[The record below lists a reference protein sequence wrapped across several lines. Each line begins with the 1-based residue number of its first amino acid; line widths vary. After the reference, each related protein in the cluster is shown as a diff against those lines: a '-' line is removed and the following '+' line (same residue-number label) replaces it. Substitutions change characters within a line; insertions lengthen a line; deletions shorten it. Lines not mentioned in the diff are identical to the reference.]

1 MDQIRMIE
9 KIKRD
14 LRTKFLK
21 KRILV
26 KNKINK
32 EKKIV
37 KRLKNLL
44 NFNSLLIAVYYSTKS
59 EVNLINFVCHM
70 HKNQQTI
77 LLPVINKINSPL
89 LFKEWKADDKL
100 IPGKYGIMTPSTKFY
115 ATPKILIVPM
125 LAFDKNKD
133 RLGYGGGYYDR
144 TISFLEKN
152 SKILKFGVAFDEQ
165 EIKKVPTMR
174 FDKKMDLILTPTKII
189 I

>member
-9 KIKRD
+9 KTKRD

-21 KRILV
+21 KRKLV

-37 KRLKNLL
+37 KKLKNLL
-44 NFNSLLIAVYYSTKS
+44 NCNNLVTAVYYSTKS
-59 EVNLINFVCHM
+59 EVNLINFVYHM
-70 HKNQQTI
+70 HKNQQKI

-89 LFKEWKADDKL
+89 LFKEWKADDTL
-100 IPGKYGIMTPSTKFY
+100 IPDKYGIMIPSIKLY
-115 ATPKILIVPM
+115 AIPTILIVPM
-125 LAFDKNKD
+125 LAFDKNKY

-152 SKILKFGVAFDEQ
+152 SNILKFGVAFDEQ

>member
-1 MDQIRMIE
+1 MTE
-9 KIKRD
+9 KIKGD
-14 LRTKFLK
+14 IRTKFLK
-21 KRILV
+21 KRKLV

-37 KRLKNLL
+37 KKLKNLF
-44 NFNSLLIAVYYSTKS
+44 NCNSLVTAVYYSTKS
-59 EVNLINFVCHM
+59 EVNLINFVYHM
-70 HKNQQTI
+70 HKNQQKI
-77 LLPVINKINSPL
+77 LLPVINEINSPL

-100 IPGKYGIMTPSTKFY
+100 IPGKYGIMTPSIKVFS
-115 ATPKILIVPM
+115 TPKILIVPM

-165 EIKKVPTMR
+165 EIKKVPTMS

>member
-1 MDQIRMIE
+1 MIE

-21 KRILV
+21 KRKSV

-37 KRLKNLL
+37 KKLKNLL
-44 NFNSLLIAVYYSTKS
+44 NCNNLVTAVYYSTKS
-59 EVNLINFVCHM
+59 EVNLINFVNHM
-70 HKNQQTI
+70 HKNQQKI
-77 LLPVINKINSPL
+77 LLPVINKNNSPL
-89 LFKEWKADDKL
+89 LFKEWKSDDKL
-100 IPGKYGIMTPSTKFY
+100 MPGKYGIMIPSIKLY

-125 LAFDKNKD
+125 LAFDKNKC

-152 SKILKFGVAFDEQ
+152 SNILKFGVAFDEQ

-174 FDKKMDLILTPTKII
+174 FDKKMDLILTPTQII

>member
-1 MDQIRMIE
+1 MLE
-9 KIKRD
+9 KIKSD

-21 KRILV
+21 KRNLV

-37 KRLKNLL
+37 KKLKKLL
-44 NFNSLLIAVYYSTKS
+44 NCNSLVTAVYYSTKS
-59 EVNLINFVCHM
+59 EVNLINFVYHM
-70 HKNQQTI
+70 HKNQQKI
-77 LLPVINKINSPL
+77 LLPVINKINSHL
-89 LFKEWKADDKL
+89 LFKEWKADDRL
-100 IPGKYGIMTPSTKFY
+100 IPGKYGIMTPSIKFY
-115 ATPKILIVPM
+115 ETPKILIVPM

-165 EIKKVPTMR
+165 EIKKVPTMS

>member
-1 MDQIRMIE
+1 MLE
-9 KIKRD
+9 KIKSD

-21 KRILV
+21 KRNLV

-37 KRLKNLL
+37 KKLKKLL
-44 NFNSLLIAVYYSTKS
+44 NCNSLVTAVYYSTKS
-59 EVNLINFVCHM
+59 EVNLINFVYHM
-70 HKNQQTI
+70 HKNQQKI

-89 LFKEWKADDKL
+89 LFKEWKAGDRL
-100 IPGKYGIMTPSTKFY
+100 IPGKYGIMTPSIKCY
-115 ATPKILIVPM
+115 ATPKILIEPM
-125 LAFDKNKD
+125 LAFDKNKN

-144 TISFLEKN
+144 TISFLEKD

-165 EIKKVPTMR
+165 EIKKVPTKR

>member
-1 MDQIRMIE
+1 MLE

-21 KRILV
+21 KRKLV

-37 KRLKNLL
+37 KKLKNL
-44 NFNSLLIAVYYSTKS
+44 FNYNGLVTAVYYSTKS
-59 EVNLINFVCHM
+59 EVNLIDFVCHM
-70 HKNQQTI
+70 HTNQQKV

-100 IPGKYGIMTPSTKFY
+100 ISGKYGIMTPSIKVY
-115 ATPKILIVPM
+115 ATPKIIIVPM
-125 LAFDKNKD
+125 LAFDKNRD

-165 EIKKVPTMR
+165 EIKKVPTKS

>member
-1 MDQIRMIE
+1 M
-9 KIKRD
+9 
-14 LRTKFLK
+14 
-21 KRILV
+21 
-26 KNKINK
+26 
-32 EKKIV
+32 
-37 KRLKNLL
+37 
-44 NFNSLLIAVYYSTKS
+44 
-59 EVNLINFVCHM
+59 
-70 HKNQQTI
+70 
-77 LLPVINKINSPL
+77 

-100 IPGKYGIMTPSTKFY
+100 IQGKYGIMTPSIKIYT
-115 ATPKILIVPM
+115 TPKILIVPM

-165 EIKKVPTMR
+165 EIKKVPTMS

>member
-1 MDQIRMIE
+1 MLE
-9 KIKRD
+9 KKKRD

-21 KRILV
+21 KRKLV

-32 EKKIV
+32 EKEIV
-37 KRLKNLL
+37 KKLKNLL
-44 NFNSLLIAVYYSTKS
+44 NYNSQVTAVYYSTKS
-59 EVNLINFVCHM
+59 EVNLINFVYDM
-70 HKNQQTI
+70 HKNEQKI
-77 LLPVINKINSPL
+77 LLPVINKTNSPL
-89 LFKEWKADDKL
+89 LFKEWKADDRL
-100 IPGKYGIMTPSTKFY
+100 IPGKYGIMTPSTNIY
-115 ATPKILIVPM
+115 ATPRILIVPM

-165 EIKKVPTMR
+165 EIKKVPTMS

>member
-1 MDQIRMIE
+1 
-9 KIKRD
+9 
-14 LRTKFLK
+14 
-21 KRILV
+21 
-26 KNKINK
+26 
-32 EKKIV
+32 
-37 KRLKNLL
+37 
-44 NFNSLLIAVYYSTKS
+44 
-59 EVNLINFVCHM
+59 
-70 HKNQQTI
+70 
-77 LLPVINKINSPL
+77 
-89 LFKEWKADDKL
+89 
-100 IPGKYGIMTPSTKFY
+100 MTPSIKFY

-165 EIKKVPTMR
+165 EIKKVPTMS

>member
-1 MDQIRMIE
+1 MKKE
-9 KIKRD
+9 KRD

-21 KRILV
+21 KRKLV

-37 KRLKNLL
+37 KKLKNLL
-44 NFNSLLIAVYYSTKS
+44 NCNSLVTAVYFSTKS
-59 EVNLINFVCHM
+59 EVNLIDFVNHM
-70 HKNQQTI
+70 HKNQQKI
-77 LLPVINKINSPL
+77 LLPEINKINSPL
-89 LFKEWKADDKL
+89 LFKEWKADDRL
-100 IPGKYGIMTPSTKFY
+100 ISGKYDIMIPSIKNY

-165 EIKKVPTMR
+165 EIKKVPTKS